1 MKAKVSKFGKG
12 LLIFAALV
20 LAVISLPIG
29 VPAHAADKPLVYGIY
44 ATPLEEPWPNVIH
57 QALLAAEKDGT
68 IKYEH
73 TDNIGYSGDMEKVL
87 RDVADKK
94 KPTLIIGD
102 GFGNEEA
109 IRAVAADYPNIAFAF
124 GSELGPTNPNL
135 SVFDN
140 WIHEPAYLC
149 GMIAGGITKS
159 GTVGV
164 VAAMPIPEVNRLV
177 NAFKAGVLETNPK
190 AKVRVTYINSFFDP
204 ATAKDAALALID
216 SGADVLYAER
226 FGVIE
231 AAAAKK
237 VYVFGNMTD
246 QNSIAPDW
254 VITGPVW
261 NMSPTVNYLL
271 KQIAAGAYTAQ
282 DLKDFS
288 GMAKGGS
295 LLAPFH
301 DVDKKLPKD
310 LIDKVLKRQAELV
323 KGTFRVEIDEK
334 APSDFVIAT
343 PAATEAAPVV
353 TAAATAAK

>member
-1 MKAKVSKFGKG
+1 MFHARQ
-12 LLIFAALV
+12 LLRLSLVVALV
-20 LAVISLPIG
+20 AVVAASFS
-29 VPAHAADKPLVYGIY
+29 VNRAARAADKVVVFGAY

-57 QALLAAEKDGT
+57 QALLASQKKGEIT
-68 IKYEH
+68 YEYV
-73 TDNIGYSGDMEKVL
+73 DNIGYSGDMEKVL
-87 RDVADKK
+87 RDAAEKK
-94 KPTLIIGD
+94 KPAIIIGD

-124 GSELGPTNPNL
+124 GSELGPTDPNL

-140 WIHEPAYLC
+140 WIQEPAYLC
-149 GMIAGGITKS
+149 GLIAGGISKS

-177 NAFKAGVLETNPK
+177 NGFIQGATESNPK
-190 AKVRVTYINSFFDP
+190 IKVRVTYINSFFDP

-231 AAAAKK
+231 AAASKK
-237 VYVFGNMTD
+237 VFVFGNMSD
-246 QNSIAPDW
+246 QNSIAPEW

-261 NMSPTVNYLL
+261 NMEPTVEYLL
-271 KQIAAGAYTAQ
+271 KQVAAGSYTAQ

-295 LLAPFH
+295 MLAPFH
-301 DVDKKLPKD
+301 DVDKKLPPALLDTLKKKQDD
-310 LIDKVLKRQAELV
+310 LLKG
-323 KGTFRVEIDEK
+323 KFRVEINEK
-334 APSDFVIAT
+334 APDDITIAT
-343 PAATEAAPVV
+343 PAATP
-353 TAAATAAK
+353 AK

>member
-1 MKAKVSKFGKG
+1 MLRKR
-12 LLIFAALV
+12 LLLTLV
-20 LAVISLPIG
+20 LLLTLAPMIG
-29 VPAHAADKPLVYGIY
+29 VQTPAVHAADVPVVFGAY

-57 QALLAAEKDGT
+57 QALLAAEKKGE
-68 IKYEH
+68 IKYDH
-73 TDNIGYSGDMEKVL
+73 IDNIGYSGDMEKVL
-87 RDVADKK
+87 RDAAEKDK
-94 KPTLIIGD
+94 PALIIGD

-135 SVFDN
+135 STFDN

-149 GMIAGGITKS
+149 GLIAGGITKS
-159 GTVGV
+159 NVVGV

-177 NAFKAGVLETNPK
+177 NAFIQGATEQNPK
-190 AKVRVTYINSFFDP
+190 VQVRVTYINSFFDP
-204 ATAKDAALALID
+204 ATAKEAALALID
-216 SGADVLYAER
+216 AGADVLYAER

-237 VYVFGNMTD
+237 VWVFGNMTD
-246 QNSIAPDW
+246 QNSLAPDW

-261 NMSPTVNYLL
+261 NMEPTVEYLL
-271 KQIAAGAYTAQ
+271 KTIKAGAYTAQ

-295 LLAPFH
+295 SLAPFH

-310 LIDKVLKRQAELV
+310 LVDAVLKRQDELL
-323 KGTFRVEIDEK
+323 KGTFRVDINEN
-334 APSDFVIAT
+334 APANFAVAT
-343 PAATEAAPVV
+343 PAPTQ
-353 TAAATAAK
+353 AK

>member
-1 MKAKVSKFGKG
+1 MFRKRILVLFT
-12 LLIFAALV
+12 LLIVV
-20 LAVISLPIG
+20 LSLSG
-29 VPAHAADKPLVYGIY
+29 LHAPARAADVPLVFGAY

-57 QALLAAEKDGT
+57 QALLAAEKRGE

-73 TDNIGYSGDMEKVL
+73 QDNIGYSGDMEKVL

-94 KPTLIIGD
+94 KPALIIGD

-109 IRAVAADYPNIAFAF
+109 IRAAAADYPDIAFAF
-124 GSELGPTNPNL
+124 GSELGPTDPNL

-149 GMIAGGITKS
+149 GLLAGGLTKS

-177 NAFKAGVLETNPK
+177 NAFKQGVLESNPK
-190 AKVRVTYINSFFDP
+190 ATVRVTYINSFFDP

-226 FGVIE
+226 FGVID
-231 AAAAKK
+231 AAAERK
-237 VYVFGNMTD
+237 VYVFGNMSD
-246 QNSIAPDW
+246 QNSLAPEY
-254 VITGPVW
+254 VVTGPVW
-261 NMSPTVNYLL
+261 NMEPTVAYLL
-271 KQIAAGAYTAQ
+271 KQVAAKAYTAQ

-295 LLAPFH
+295 MLAPFH
-301 DVDKKLPKD
+301 DLDKKLPKD
-310 LIDKVLKRQAELV
+310 LIDMVTKRQDELL
-323 KGTFRVEIDEK
+323 KGKFRVEINEN
-334 APSDFVIAT
+334 APSDFAVAT
-343 PAATEAAPVV
+343 PQATES
-353 TAAATAAK
+353 K